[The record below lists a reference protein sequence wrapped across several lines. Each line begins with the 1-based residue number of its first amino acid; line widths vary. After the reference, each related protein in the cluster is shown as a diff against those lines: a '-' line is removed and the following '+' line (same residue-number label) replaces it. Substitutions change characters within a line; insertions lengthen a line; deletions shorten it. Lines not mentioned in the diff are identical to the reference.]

1 MDSAGKPTMP
11 AAAPADQSFPKSAR
25 IHSSLEFDELFQ
37 RGKVLADGSLVVHA
51 QLSKGRG
58 RIGISISKRVGNA
71 PVRNRWK
78 RLIREAYRRQFQR
91 VPALAKLDIVVRPR
105 RGAVPSYSAIE
116 KSLAGLNDSTGKAA
130 SKTKH
135 VATVVGKARTDRRQA
150 VERYV

>member
-11 AAAPADQSFPKSAR
+11 AAVPADQSFPKSAR

-71 PVRNRWK
+71 PTRNQWK

-105 RGAVPSYSAIE
+105 RGAVASYAAIE
-116 KSLAGLNDSTGKAA
+116 KSLSSLTTRLQKQLQKQS
-130 SKTKH
+130 
-135 VATVVGKARTDRRQA
+135 Q
-150 VERYV
+150 